1 MLSDEQYRQWPRY
14 RASIT
19 FAYNTAPHQSLGG
32 ISPFELYYGMTARD
46 TFSQILT
53 TYTDDLVQPPT
64 DEGDMQNARLFA
76 LAVRIS
82 TTSFVQLARNHD
94 TYVKNETADLLNDR
108 GFPRTFVLG
117 ALVKARFPPTKA
129 ELDITGRR
137 SNHVSSWRGPC
148 RVIAR
153 LSSTTYRIKQLDNL
167 REYERSIANLLAWRA
182 TAARIARNAQY
193 DAAISTPL
201 LVGEFLAIRD
211 EPNSWFYI
219 AKITYVGATSIIV
232 HYYGTKSEDLQRA
245 KFHPC

>member
-1 MLSDEQYRQWPRY
+1 
-14 RASIT
+14 
-19 FAYNTAPHQSLGG
+19 
-32 ISPFELYYGMTARD
+32 MTARD

-76 LAVRIS
+76 LAVRTS

-137 SNHVSSWRGPC
+137 SNHLSSWRGPC

-153 LSSTTYRIKQLDNL
+153 LSSTTYRVKQL
-167 REYERSIANLLAWRA
+167 R
-182 TAARIARNAQY
+182 Q
-193 DAAISTPL
+193 AI
-201 LVGEFLAIRD
+201 G
-211 EPNSWFYI
+211 
-219 AKITYVGATSIIV
+219 
-232 HYYGTKSEDLQRA
+232 
-245 KFHPC
+245 